1 MDGFVT
7 KHQFSALYYQTIKPT
22 DMKRNLA
29 LLLIPFLALSCNSDD
44 KDSNSPP
51 SHPAPKNTIEL
62 NNIQEGQINR
72 YLRYTADCSDPEGSF
87 TYTGDTLEVRTIMT
101 IEGMAFFEEF
111 TEGSTNMVG
120 VEPSETRVISHD
132 GYILIPERQFSYL
145 FFFYGNDTI
154 HLTKP
159 EDLNLNQGTCFLE
172 YENGEA
178 FIGEEIGFLSTF
190 DYQDIRYQNNRIVS
204 CVPPFMSLDAYLIYD
219 ESQLK
224 MSHTLRDTGASFS
237 IEGYALLL

>member
-1 MDGFVT
+1 M
-7 KHQFSALYYQTIKPT
+7 SALYYQTIKPT

-29 LLLIPFLALSCNSDD
+29 LLLIPFLAISCNSDD

-51 SHPAPKNTIEL
+51 SDPAPKNTIEL

-154 HLTKP
+154 HLAQP

-172 YENGEA
+172 YENGEP
-178 FIGEEIGFLSTF
+178 FIGEEIGFLPTF

-204 CVPPFMSLDAYLIYD
+204 CVPPFMDLDAYLIYD

-224 MSHTLRDTGASFS
+224 MSHTLRNTGASFF
-237 IEGYALLL
+237 IEGYTLLQ